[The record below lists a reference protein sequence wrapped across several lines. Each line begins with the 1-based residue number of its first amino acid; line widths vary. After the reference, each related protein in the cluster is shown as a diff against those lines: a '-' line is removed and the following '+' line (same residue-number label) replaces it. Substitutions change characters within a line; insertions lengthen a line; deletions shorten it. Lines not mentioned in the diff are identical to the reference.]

1 MGQMFDAKTKEKKFD
16 DKSDVSGFMK
26 NSDLAKR

>member
-1 MGQMFDAKTKEKKFD
+1 MFDAKAKEKKFD
-16 DKSDVSGFMK
+16 DKSDVFGFMK